1 MWAKSLGAIL
11 TPETDENWRLSGSSL
26 LEWTRLLETFG
37 VDEGNVQRRVYRF
50 GMFELDTASGELRKD
65 GKSRP
70 RMRDQALQILTMLL
84 EEPETLVTREELRER
99 LWPADTF
106 VDFDHGLN
114 SAMNQVRSALG
125 DTPGNPR
132 FVQTLPRRGYRF
144 IAPVQFV
151 ASEAEAAAVTAQP
164 EAVKARSSILS
175 DGDDLPAV
183 GSEAVR
189 ILFSLIQVMYL
200 VFYVAA
206 LARLSRVELVLSGWE
221 ERGVLLFVVLIVSAA
236 VGIPVRCYLLTAMA
250 FKYEGLSGKFR
261 KLFPFVL
268 VLDELW
274 AFTPF
279 LLVEQ
284 LGVGL
289 AIACVAILLY
299 VPFSQRSLLLMG
311 RGAGARG

>member
-1 MWAKSLGAIL
+1 
-11 TPETDENWRLSGSSL
+11 
-26 LEWTRLLETFG
+26 
-37 VDEGNVQRRVYRF
+37 VDESKTQRRVYRF

-84 EEPETLVTREELRER
+84 EKPEALVTREELRER
-99 LWPADTF
+99 LWSADTF

-125 DTPGNPR
+125 DTPANPR

-144 IAPVQFV
+144 IAPVQIV
-151 ASEAEAAAVTAQP
+151 ASEAAFAAVAGLSET
-164 EAVKARSSILS
+164 VKARSSILS

-183 GSEAVR
+183 GNEAVR
-189 ILFSLIQVMYL
+189 ILFSLIQVMYV
-200 VFYVAA
+200 VFYVVA
-206 LARLSRVELVLSGWE
+206 LARLSRVELVLSGWG
-221 ERGVLLFVVLIVSAA
+221 ERGILLLAGLIVTAA

-250 FKYEGLSGKFR
+250 FKYEGLSRKFG

-284 LGVGL
+284 MGVGL
-289 AIACVAILLY
+289 AIACAAVLLY

-311 RGAGARG
+311 PGGTGVRG

>member
-1 MWAKSLGAIL
+1 MDDGKI
-11 TPETDENWRLSGSSL
+11 
-26 LEWTRLLETFG
+26 
-37 VDEGNVQRRVYRF
+37 QRRVYRF
-50 GMFELDTASGELRKD
+50 GVFELDTASGELRKD
-65 GKSRP
+65 GKARP
-70 RMRDQALQILTMLL
+70 CMRDQALQILTMLL
-84 EEPETLVTREELRER
+84 ERPDTLVTREELRER

-125 DTPGNPR
+125 DTPANPR

-144 IAPVQFV
+144 IAPMQIVAPDGDEAPAPAA
-151 ASEAEAAAVTAQP
+151 ASEAM
-164 EAVKARSSILS
+164 KARSSILS

-183 GSEAVR
+183 GNEAVG

-200 VFYVAA
+200 VFYVLA
-206 LARLSRVELVLSGWE
+206 LARLSRVELVLSGWGV
-221 ERGVLLFVVLIVSAA
+221 RGILVFVGLMVTAA
-236 VGIPVRCYLLTAMA
+236 AGIPVRCYLLTAMA

-284 LGVGL
+284 IGVGL
-289 AIACVAILLY
+289 AIACAAVLLY

-311 RGAGARG
+311 RGGSGGRG

>member
-1 MWAKSLGAIL
+1 M
-11 TPETDENWRLSGSSL
+11 
-26 LEWTRLLETFG
+26 
-37 VDEGNVQRRVYRF
+37 DEGKIQRRVYRL
-50 GMFELDTASGELRKD
+50 GVFELDTGSGELRKD
-65 GKSRP
+65 GKARP

-84 EEPETLVTREELRER
+84 ERPDTLVTREELRER

-144 IAPVQFV
+144 IAPVQIV
-151 ASEAEAAAVTAQP
+151 TTDGDETPAVTSDA
-164 EAVKARSSILS
+164 AKARSSILS
-175 DGDDLPAV
+175 DGDDLPSV

-200 VFYVAA
+200 VFYVVA
-206 LARLSRVELVLSGWE
+206 LAQLSRVELVLSGWGV
-221 ERGVLLFVVLIVSAA
+221 RGILVFVGLIVTAA

-284 LGVGL
+284 MGVGL
-289 AIACVAILLY
+289 AIACATVLLY

-311 RGAGARG
+311 RGAKGVRG

>member
-1 MWAKSLGAIL
+1 
-11 TPETDENWRLSGSSL
+11 
-26 LEWTRLLETFG
+26 
-37 VDEGNVQRRVYRF
+37 VDESKTQRRVYRF
-50 GMFELDTASGELRKD
+50 GMFELDTASGELCED

-84 EEPETLVTREELRER
+84 EKPEVLVTREELRGR

-125 DTPGNPR
+125 DTPANPR

-144 IAPVQFV
+144 IAPVQIV
-151 ASEAEAAAVTAQP
+151 ASEAAVAAVAGQP
-164 EAVKARSSILS
+164 ETVKARSSILS
-175 DGDDLPAV
+175 AGDDLPAV
-183 GSEAVR
+183 GNEQLR

-200 VFYVAA
+200 VFYVVA
-206 LARLSRVELVLSGWE
+206 LARLSRVELVLSGWG
-221 ERGVLLFVVLIVSAA
+221 ERGILLFVGLIVTAA

-284 LGVGL
+284 MGVGL
-289 AIACVAILLY
+289 AIACVAVLLY

-311 RGAGARG
+311 SGGTGVRL

>member
-1 MWAKSLGAIL
+1 
-11 TPETDENWRLSGSSL
+11 
-26 LEWTRLLETFG
+26 
-37 VDEGNVQRRVYRF
+37 VDEGKIQRCVYHF

-84 EEPETLVTREELRER
+84 ERPETLVTREELRER

-125 DTPGNPR
+125 DTPANPR

-144 IAPVQFV
+144 IAPVQIV
-151 ASEAEAAAVTAQP
+151 AMDGDEAATLAPAAS

-183 GSEAVR
+183 GHEAVR

-200 VFYVAA
+200 VFYVVA
-206 LARLSRVELVLSGWE
+206 LGRLSRVEMLLSGWGV
-221 ERGVLLFVVLIVSAA
+221 RGILVFAGLIVTAA

-284 LGVGL
+284 MGVGL
-289 AIACVAILLY
+289 AIACVAVLLY

-311 RGAGARG
+311 PGGSGARG

>member
-1 MWAKSLGAIL
+1 MEIFS
-11 TPETDENWRLSGSSL
+11 
-26 LEWTRLLETFG
+26 
-37 VDEGNVQRRVYRF
+37 VDDDKNRRRVYRF
-50 GMFELDTASGELRKD
+50 GVFQLDTASGELRKD

-84 EEPETLVTREELRER
+84 EKPEALVTREELRER
-99 LWPADTF
+99 LWPRDTF

-125 DTPGNPR
+125 DTPANPR

-144 IAPVQFV
+144 IAPVQIV
-151 ASEAEAAAVTAQP
+151 ARDGEPAPAAAP
-164 EAVKARSSILS
+164 SEAVKVRSSILS
-175 DGDDLPAV
+175 DRGDLPAV
-183 GSEAVR
+183 GNEAVR
-189 ILFSLIQVMYL
+189 ILFSLMQVMYL
-200 VFYVAA
+200 VFYVVT
-206 LARLSRVELVLSGWE
+206 LARLSRVELVLSSWG
-221 ERGVLLFVVLIVSAA
+221 ERGFLVFLGLIVTAA

-250 FKYEGLSGKFR
+250 FKYQGLSGKFR
-261 KLFPFVL
+261 KLFPFLL

-284 LGVGL
+284 MGPGL
-289 AIACVAILLY
+289 AIACVAVLLY

-311 RGAGARG
+311 PGETGVRL

>member
-1 MWAKSLGAIL
+1 
-11 TPETDENWRLSGSSL
+11 
-26 LEWTRLLETFG
+26 
-37 VDEGNVQRRVYRF
+37 VDEGKTQRRVYRF
-50 GMFELDTASGELRKD
+50 GVFELDTASGELRKD

-84 EEPETLVTREELRER
+84 EKPEVLVTREELRER

-125 DTPGNPR
+125 DTPANPR
-132 FVQTLPRRGYRF
+132 FVETLPRRGYRF
-144 IAPVQFV
+144 IAPVQIV
-151 ASEAEAAAVTAQP
+151 ASGAAVAAVAGRP
-164 EAVKARSSILS
+164 ETVKARSSILS

-183 GSEAVR
+183 GNEAVR

-200 VFYVAA
+200 VFYVVA
-206 LARLSRVELVLSGWE
+206 LARLSSVELVLSGWG
-221 ERGVLLFVVLIVSAA
+221 ERGILLFTGLIVTAA
-236 VGIPVRCYLLTAMA
+236 VGIPLRCYLLTAMA
-250 FKYEGLSGKFR
+250 LKYEGLSGKFR

-284 LGVGL
+284 MGIGL
-289 AIACVAILLY
+289 AIACVAVLLY

-311 RGAGARG
+311 PSSTGVAG

>member
-1 MWAKSLGAIL
+1 M
-11 TPETDENWRLSGSSL
+11 
-26 LEWTRLLETFG
+26 
-37 VDEGNVQRRVYRF
+37 DEGKIQRRVFRF

-65 GKSRP
+65 GKPRP

-84 EEPETLVTREELRER
+84 ERPDVLVTREELRER

-125 DTPGNPR
+125 DTPANPR

-144 IAPVQFV
+144 IAPVQIV
-151 ASEAEAAAVTAQP
+151 ASEAAVAAAGGQP
-164 EAVKARSSILS
+164 ETLKMHSSILS
-175 DGDDLPAV
+175 AGDDLPKV
-183 GSEAVR
+183 GNEAVR

-200 VFYVAA
+200 VFYVVA
-206 LARLSRVELVLSGWE
+206 LARLSRVELMLSGWG
-221 ERGVLLFVVLIVSAA
+221 ERGILLFVGLIVTAA
-236 VGIPVRCYLLTAMA
+236 VGIPVRSYLLTAMA

-279 LLVEQ
+279 LLMEQ

-289 AIACVAILLY
+289 AIACVAVLLY

-311 RGAGARG
+311 PGRTGATG

>member
-1 MWAKSLGAIL
+1 M
-11 TPETDENWRLSGSSL
+11 
-26 LEWTRLLETFG
+26 
-37 VDEGNVQRRVYRF
+37 DEGDIQRRVYRF
-50 GMFELDTASGELRKD
+50 GVFELDTGSGDLRKD
-65 GKSRP
+65 GKARP
-70 RMRDQALQILTMLL
+70 RMRDQALQILTVLL
-84 EEPETLVTREELRER
+84 ERPDTLVTREELRKR
-99 LWPADTF
+99 LWPAETF

-144 IAPVQFV
+144 IAPVQIV
-151 ASEAEAAAVTAQP
+151 TTEGEAAAEPSEVA
-164 EAVKARSSILS
+164 KARSSILS

-183 GSEAVR
+183 GNEAVR

-200 VFYVAA
+200 IFYVVA
-206 LARLSRVELVLSGWE
+206 LARLSRVELVLSGWGV
-221 ERGVLLFVVLIVSAA
+221 RGILVFVGLIVTAA

-284 LGVGL
+284 MGVGL
-289 AIACVAILLY
+289 AIACAAVLLY

-311 RGAGARG
+311 RGRAGQPR

>member
-1 MWAKSLGAIL
+1 M
-11 TPETDENWRLSGSSL
+11 PEAHETWRFSGSSL
-26 LEWTRLLETFG
+26 LEWDAVPEISG
-37 VDEGNVQRRVYRF
+37 VDEGKLQRRVYRF

-84 EEPETLVTREELRER
+84 EKPDTLVTREELRER

-125 DTPGNPR
+125 DTPANPR

-144 IAPVQFV
+144 IAPVQIV
-151 ASEAEAAAVTAQP
+151 AMDGGAEAAVPGEAATVVPSETA
-164 EAVKARSSILS
+164 KARSSILS

-183 GSEAVR
+183 GNEAVR
-189 ILFSLIQVMYL
+189 ILFSLIQGMYL
-200 VFYVAA
+200 VFYVVA
-206 LARLSRVELVLSGWE
+206 LARLSKVEMALSGWG
-221 ERGVLLFVVLIVSAA
+221 ERGILLFVGLIVTAA

-279 LLVEQ
+279 LLAEQ
-284 LGVGL
+284 MGVGL
-289 AIACVAILLY
+289 AIACVAVLLY

-311 RGAGARG
+311 PGGAALMG

>member
-1 MWAKSLGAIL
+1 VEESK
-11 TPETDENWRLSGSSL
+11 T
-26 LEWTRLLETFG
+26 
-37 VDEGNVQRRVYRF
+37 QRRVYRF
-50 GMFELDTASGELRKD
+50 GMFQLDTASGELRKD
-65 GKSRP
+65 GKARP

-84 EEPETLVTREELRER
+84 EKPEALVTREELRER

-125 DTPGNPR
+125 DTPANPR

-144 IAPVQFV
+144 IAPVQVV
-151 ASEAEAAAVTAQP
+151 ASEAAIAAVAAQP

-175 DGDDLPAV
+175 DGDDLPVV
-183 GSEAVR
+183 GNEAVR

-200 VFYVAA
+200 VFYVLA
-206 LARLSRVELVLSGWE
+206 LARLSRVELVLSGWG
-221 ERGVLLFVVLIVSAA
+221 ERGILLFAGLMVTAA

-284 LGVGL
+284 MGVGL
-289 AIACVAILLY
+289 AIACGAVLLY

-311 RGAGARG
+311 PSRTGVRR

>member
-1 MWAKSLGAIL
+1 M
-11 TPETDENWRLSGSSL
+11 E
-26 LEWTRLLETFG
+26 
-37 VDEGNVQRRVYRF
+37 EGKIQRRIYRF
-50 GMFELDTASGELRKD
+50 GMFELDTARGELRKD
-65 GKSRP
+65 GKARP
-70 RMRDQALQILTMLL
+70 RMRGQALQILTMLL
-84 EEPETLVTREELRER
+84 EKSETLVTREELRAR

-114 SAMNQVRSALG
+114 SAMNQVRLALG

-144 IAPVQFV
+144 IAPVQIV
-151 ASEAEAAAVTAQP
+151 AMDGEAAPPPAASEAA
-164 EAVKARSSILS
+164 KAGSSILS

-183 GSEAVR
+183 GNEAVG

-200 VFYVAA
+200 IFYVVA
-206 LARLSRVELVLSGWE
+206 LARLSRVELVLSGWGV
-221 ERGVLLFVVLIVSAA
+221 RGILVFVGLIVTAA
-236 VGIPVRCYLLTAMA
+236 VGIPVRSYLLTAMA

-284 LGVGL
+284 MGVGL
-289 AIACVAILLY
+289 AIACAAILLY

-311 RGAGARG
+311 RGRAGQPR

>member
-1 MWAKSLGAIL
+1 MRANLLARIL
-11 TPETDENWRLSGSSL
+11 TPEAHETWRVRESSL
-26 LEWTRLLETFG
+26 LEWDAVTETCG
-37 VDEGNVQRRVYRF
+37 VEDGKIQRRVYRF

-70 RMRDQALQILTMLL
+70 RMRDQALQILIMLL
-84 EEPETLVTREELRER
+84 ERPDTLVTRDELRER

-125 DTPGNPR
+125 DTPANPR

-144 IAPVQFV
+144 IAPVQIV
-151 ASEAEAAAVTAQP
+151 AMDGEAPAAAC
-164 EAVKARSSILS
+164 EAVPPRSSILS
-175 DGDDLPAV
+175 DRDDLPAV
-183 GSEAVR
+183 GNEAVR

-200 VFYVAA
+200 VFYVVA
-206 LARLSRVELVLSGWE
+206 LARLSRVELVLSGWG
-221 ERGVLLFVVLIVSAA
+221 ERGVLLFVVLIVTAA

-284 LGVGL
+284 MGVGL
-289 AIACVAILLY
+289 AIASAAVLLY

-311 RGAGARG
+311 RCGTDARD

>member
-1 MWAKSLGAIL
+1 M
-11 TPETDENWRLSGSSL
+11 DESK
-26 LEWTRLLETFG
+26 T
-37 VDEGNVQRRVYRF
+37 QRRVYRF

-84 EEPETLVTREELRER
+84 EKPEALVTREELRER
-99 LWPADTF
+99 LWPVDTF

-125 DTPGNPR
+125 DTPANPR

-144 IAPVQFV
+144 IAPVQVV
-151 ASEAEAAAVTAQP
+151 ASEAAIAAVAAQP

-175 DGDDLPAV
+175 DGDDLPVV
-183 GSEAVR
+183 GNEAVR

-200 VFYVAA
+200 VFYVLA
-206 LARLSRVELVLSGWE
+206 LARLSRVELVLSGWG
-221 ERGVLLFVVLIVSAA
+221 ERGILLFAGLMVTAA

-284 LGVGL
+284 MGVGL
-289 AIACVAILLY
+289 AIACVAVLLY

-311 RGAGARG
+311 PSRTGVRR

>member
-1 MWAKSLGAIL
+1 
-11 TPETDENWRLSGSSL
+11 
-26 LEWTRLLETFG
+26 
-37 VDEGNVQRRVYRF
+37 VDESKTQRRVYRF
-50 GMFELDTASGELRKD
+50 GVFELDAASGGLRKD

-70 RMRDQALQILTMLL
+70 RMRDQALQILILL
-84 EEPETLVTREELRER
+84 LGKPDTLVTREELRER

-144 IAPVQFV
+144 IAPVQIV
-151 ASEAEAAAVTAQP
+151 ASNGDEAPAAPSKPAT
-164 EAVKARSSILS
+164 ARSSILS
-175 DGDDLPAV
+175 DGDDLPPV
-183 GSEAVR
+183 GNEAVR

-206 LARLSRVELVLSGWE
+206 LARLSRVEFILSGWGV
-221 ERGVLLFVVLIVSAA
+221 RGILVFAGLIVTAA

-284 LGVGL
+284 IGVGL
-289 AIACVAILLY
+289 AIASAAVLLY

-311 RGAGARG
+311 SDAGGVSG